1 MDRNDTQNTDAKLS
15 DRDRA
20 GLAALA
26 DPRSADDPSL
36 RELRERVAADPSL
49 AALVEEQRRVRSTV
63 MTAAGEVDAPS
74 SLRHRLE
81 DQRRRLGPQ
90 HRRRRLML
98 GGGLAGALAVGVIA
112 IVIATPSGVPGGPSL
127 AAAAQAAQR
136 PPTQP
141 APLQDPT
148 NPSLLKRAVD
158 GVPFPDWQAKFKWRA
173 VGSRV
178 DRINGRDIVTVTYEN
193 PTGLRVRY
201 SIVPG
206 SRIDLPTQASP
217 TGYEG
222 ITFRTMTLNG
232 TRIITWL
239 RHGHTCVL
247 TTRTFRVPLPKLFE
261 LAGWK
266 DKGGVPF

>member
-1 MDRNDTQNTDAKLS
+1 MDHDDIKNTDAKLS

-63 MTAAGEVDAPS
+63 MTAAGDVDAPP

-81 DQRRRLGPQ
+81 DQRQRLGPQ
-90 HRRRRLML
+90 QRRRRMML
-98 GGGLAGALAVGVIA
+98 GGGLAGALAVGVLA

-127 AAAAQAAQR
+127 AAAAQAAQG
-136 PPTQP
+136 PPTEP
-141 APLQDPT
+141 APPQDPA
-148 NPSLLKRAVD
+148 NPKLLKRAVD
-158 GVPFPDWQAKFKWRA
+158 GVPFPDWQGKFKWRA

-178 DRINGRDIVTVTYEN
+178 DRVNGRKIVTVIYEN
-193 PTGLRVRY
+193 PTGLQVRY

-206 SRIDLPTQASP
+206 RRIDLPTQASP
-217 TGYEG
+217 SGYEG
-222 ITFRTMTLNG
+222 ITFRVMTLNG
-232 TRIITWL
+232 VRIITWL
-239 RHGHTCVL
+239 RDGHTCVL
-247 TTRTFRVPLPKLFE
+247 STRTIRVPLPKLFE

-266 DKGGVPF
+266 GKGGVPF